1 MKKIGIP
8 LFFQKK
14 GFKFNSKSKP
24 IYMKAIEL
32 IGKII
37 IEEKVDTISEN
48 IIPKS
53 YVINVPDP
61 FKSYYSRY
69 TDIAKPSSIIF
80 VTKNPTS
87 FEKIL
92 RTTKKLNEEK
102 GLTLQGAKCEVTLG
116 SKKLNGIRIKGV
128 NRYTEI
134 RDIQEF
140 FSNDGYEFSR
150 GENYQDKDVLI
161 RVNKFFHV
169 EELEPGVY
177 SDVDEENTYYVT
189 VPSYMN
195 WEEFRKYTFEIK
207 NNSSDSSYD
216 IAKGIFYLNRG
227 IVEMLRIV
235 RPEATVDFLKKI
247 QKKYLDKMS

>member
-1 MKKIGIP
+1 MSAK
-8 LFFQKK
+8 
-14 GFKFNSKSKP
+14 
-24 IYMKAIEL
+24 EL

-69 TDIAKPSSIIF
+69 TDMAKPNSIIF

-92 RTTKKLNEEK
+92 RTTKKLNEAK
-102 GLTLQGAKCEVTLG
+102 GTNYRGAKCEVTIG
-116 SKKLNGIRIKGV
+116 SKKINGVRIKGIDK
-128 NRYTEI
+128 YAELEA
-134 RDIQEF
+134 IQDFFLKDGFEF
-140 FSNDGYEFSR
+140 AK
-150 GENYQDKDVLI
+150 GESFKEKDALI
-161 RVNKFFHV
+161 RINKFFHV
-169 EELEPGVY
+169 NELEEGVY
-177 SDVDEENTYYVT
+177 SDADNNTTFYIT
-189 VPSYMN
+189 VPGYMT

-207 NNSSDSSYD
+207 NNVPDSSYD
-216 IAKGIFYLNRG
+216 IAKGIFYLNND

-235 RPEATVDFLKKI
+235 KPDAKVEFLKMI
-247 QKKYLDKMS
+247 QKMYLDKMS